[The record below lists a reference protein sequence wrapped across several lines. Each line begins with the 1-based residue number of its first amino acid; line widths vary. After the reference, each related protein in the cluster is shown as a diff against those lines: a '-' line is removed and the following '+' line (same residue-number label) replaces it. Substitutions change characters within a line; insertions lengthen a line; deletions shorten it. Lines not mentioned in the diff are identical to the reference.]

1 MVTSLSLDEARRM
14 ALTAQGFGQRRPR
27 CATVRHLRD
36 TIRRLG
42 LLQIDCVNVVC
53 AAHYMVPFS
62 RLGPYDR
69 AAFDELIYRSGEFAE
84 HWAHEISIIPA
95 ETWPLLRYR
104 RETDRVRPWGF
115 SKVLE
120 ERAGYAAW
128 VLEEVRRRG
137 PLAADDLPP
146 PDGAADRVPGAWI
159 GTVRRGVLEAH
170 FLRGSLAAAGRRSD
184 FSRLYDLA
192 ERLIPA
198 EHRSRHV
205 EYDEGR
211 RALLMK
217 AARAHAVGTAKDL
230 ADYFRMPVGDARP
243 RLRELVE
250 SGELHEARVEG
261 WREIA
266 YLDPKAKAPRSIEA
280 AALLSPF
287 DPLIWSR
294 PRVERLFGFE
304 YRVEIFVPP
313 EKRQYGF
320 YVLPFLF
327 GDKLVARVDLKA
339 DRANK
344 RLLELG
350 KWFEGRKTAATA
362 AALSTELQ
370 TLGHW
375 LGLSPLMNR
384 SSRKASGS
392 D

>member
-1 MVTSLSLDEARRM
+1 M
-14 ALTAQGFGQRRPR
+14 A
-27 CATVRHLRD
+27 
-36 TIRRLG
+36 
-42 LLQIDCVNVVC
+42 
-53 AAHYMVPFS
+53 PFS

-120 ERAGYAAW
+120 ERPDYAAW

-146 PDGAADRVPGAWI
+146 PDGATDRIPGAWI

-170 FLRGSLAAAGRRSD
+170 FLRGRLAAAGRRSD

-198 EHRSRHV
+198 QHRSRHV

-211 RALLMK
+211 RALLLK

-230 ADYFRMPVGDARP
+230 ADYFRMPVGEARP

-266 YLDPKAKAPRSIEA
+266 YLDPKAEAPRSIEA

-313 EKRQYGF
+313 EKRKYGF

-339 DRANK
+339 DRANG
-344 RLLELG
+344 RLLVLG

-362 AALSTELQ
+362 AALSTELRA
-370 TLGHW
+370 LGTW
-375 LGLSPLMNR
+375 LGLSPLMNQ
-384 SSRKASGS
+384 SSRKASAS

>member
-1 MVTSLSLDEARRM
+1 MITSLSLDEARRL
-14 ALTAQGFGQRRPR
+14 ALTAQGFGQKRPR
-27 CATVRHLRD
+27 LATVRHLRD

-62 RLGPYDR
+62 RLGPYNR
-69 AAFDELIYRSGEFAE
+69 TAFDHLIYRSGEFAE

-115 SKVLE
+115 AKVLE
-120 ERAGYAAW
+120 EQADYAAW
-128 VLEEVRRRG
+128 VLEEVTRRG
-137 PLAADDLPP
+137 PLAADELPP
-146 PDGAADRVPGAWI
+146 PGNGAPHRIPGTWI
-159 GTVRRGVLEAH
+159 GTVMRGVLEAH
-170 FLRGSLAAAGRRSD
+170 FLRGSLAAAGRRTD

-198 EHRSRHV
+198 EHLSRCV
-205 EYDEGR
+205 EHDEGR
-211 RALLMK
+211 RALLLH

-230 ADYFRMPVGDARP
+230 ADYFRMSVGEAKP
-243 RLRELVE
+243 LLRELVE
-250 SGELHEARVEG
+250 AGQLQEARVEG

-266 YLDPKAKAPRSIEA
+266 YLDPHAKASRNLEA

-294 PRVERLFGFE
+294 PRVERLFGFK

-313 EKRQYGF
+313 EKRTHGF
-320 YVLPFLF
+320 YVLPFLL

-339 DRANK
+339 DRANG
-344 RLLELG
+344 RLLVLG
-350 KWFEGRKTAATA
+350 KWFEGRKTAAVE
-362 AALSTELQ
+362 AALSAEVRVLA
-370 TLGHW
+370 HW
-375 LGLSPLMNR
+375 LKLSPRM
-384 SSRKASGS
+384 KASRVL
-392 D
+392 

>member
-1 MVTSLSLDEARRM
+1 MVTSLSLVEARRL
-14 ALTAQGFGQRRPR
+14 ALTAQGFGRMRPR
-27 CATVRHLRD
+27 RATVRHLRD

-69 AAFDELIYRSGEFAE
+69 AAFDKLIYRSGEFAE

-115 SKVLE
+115 SRVLE
-120 ERAGYAAW
+120 ERADYAAW
-128 VLEEVRRRG
+128 VLEKVRRLG

-146 PDGAADRVPGAWI
+146 PDGATDRITGTWI

-184 FSRLYDLA
+184 FSNLYDLA

-205 EYDEGR
+205 EYDESR
-211 RALLMK
+211 RALLLQ
-217 AARAHAVGTAKDL
+217 ATRAHAVGTAKDL
-230 ADYFRMPVGDARP
+230 ADYFRMPVGEARP

-266 YLDPKAKAPRSIEA
+266 YLDPKRRRRKALRLLRCFRRSI
-280 AALLSPF
+280 
-287 DPLIWSR
+287 R
-294 PRVERLFGFE
+294 
-304 YRVEIFVPP
+304 
-313 EKRQYGF
+313 
-320 YVLPFLF
+320 
-327 GDKLVARVDLKA
+327 
-339 DRANK
+339 
-344 RLLELG
+344 
-350 KWFEGRKTAATA
+350 
-362 AALSTELQ
+362 
-370 TLGHW
+370 
-375 LGLSPLMNR
+375 
-384 SSRKASGS
+384 
-392 D
+392 

>member
-1 MVTSLSLDEARRM
+1 MVTSLSLDEARRL

-27 CATVRHLRD
+27 CATVQHLRD

-115 SKVLE
+115 SRVLE
-120 ERAGYAAW
+120 ERADYAAW
-128 VLEEVRRRG
+128 VLGEVRRRG

-146 PDGAADRVPGAWI
+146 PDGAADRIPGTWI

-170 FLRGSLAAAGRRSD
+170 FLRGRLAAAGRRSD

-198 EHRSRHV
+198 EHQSLRV

-211 RALLMK
+211 RALLLK

-230 ADYFRMPVGDARP
+230 ADYFRMPVGEAKP

-266 YLDPKAKAPRSIEA
+266 YLDPKAEAPRSIEA

-313 EKRQYGF
+313 EKRKYGF

-339 DRANK
+339 DRANR
-344 RLLELG
+344 RLLVLG

-362 AALSTELQ
+362 AALSTELRA
-370 TLGHW
+370 LGHW
-375 LGLSPLMNR
+375 LGLSPVMNQV
-384 SSRKASGS
+384 SRKATGS

>member
-1 MVTSLSLDEARRM
+1 MVPR
-14 ALTAQGFGQRRPR
+14 QRRNF
-27 CATVRHLRD
+27 T
-36 TIRRLG
+36 LG
-42 LLQIDCVNVVC
+42 LQIDCVNVVC

-69 AAFDELIYRSGEFAE
+69 ATLDALFYRSGEFAE

-120 ERAGYAAW
+120 ERA

-146 PDGAADRVPGAWI
+146 PDGAAGRIPGAWI
-159 GTVRRGVLEAH
+159 GTVARGVLEAH

-192 ERLIPA
+192 ERLIPE
-198 EHRSRHV
+198 EHRSRRVGH
-205 EYDEGR
+205 DEGR
-211 RALLMK
+211 RELLLQ

-230 ADYFRMPVGDARP
+230 ADYFRMPVGEAKP
-243 RLRELVE
+243 HLRELVE
-250 SGELHEARVEG
+250 SGQLHEARVEG

-266 YLDPKAKAPRSIEA
+266 YLDPKAKAPRRIEA
-280 AALLSPF
+280 AELLSPF

-294 PRVERLFGFE
+294 PRVDRLFGFK

-313 EKRQYGF
+313 EKRTHGF
-320 YVLPFLF
+320 YVLPFLL

-339 DRANK
+339 DRANR
-344 RLLELG
+344 RLIVLG
-350 KWFEGRKTAATA
+350 KWFEGRKTAAPA
-362 AALSTELQ
+362 AALSTELRV
-370 TLGHW
+370 LGHW
-375 LGLSPLMNR
+375 LGLSHL
-384 SSRKASGS
+384 
-392 D
+392 

>member
-1 MVTSLSLDEARRM
+1 MITSLSLDQARRL
-14 ALTAQGFGQRRPR
+14 ALTAQGFGQERPR
-27 CATVRHLRD
+27 RATVRHLRD

-62 RLGPYDR
+62 RLGPYNR
-69 AAFDELIYRSGEFAE
+69 ASFDQLIYRSGEFAE
-84 HWAHEISIIPA
+84 HWAHEISIVPT

-115 SKVLE
+115 AKVLE
-120 ERAGYAAW
+120 ERADYAAW

-146 PDGAADRVPGAWI
+146 PDGAGGRIPGAWI
-159 GTVRRGVLEAH
+159 GTVARGVPEAH

-205 EYDEGR
+205 DYNEGR
-211 RALLMK
+211 RALLLQ

-230 ADYFRMPVGDARP
+230 ADYFRMSVGEARP

-250 SGELHEARVEG
+250 SGQLQEARVEG

-266 YLDPKAKAPRSIEA
+266 YLDPKAKAPPHVEA

-294 PRVERLFGFE
+294 PRVERLFGFK

-313 EKRQYGF
+313 EKRKYGF
-320 YVLPFLF
+320 YVLPFLL

-344 RLLELG
+344 RLLVLG
-350 KWFEGRKTAATA
+350 KWFEERKTSVAA
-362 AALSTELQ
+362 AALSAELRR
-370 TLGHW
+370 LGQW
-375 LGLSPLMNR
+375 LELSPQ
-384 SSRKASGS
+384 SG
-392 D
+392 